1 MADLVFLEDVDS
13 VSPNSA
19 GCSWKQGR
27 AVSRYLL
34 NAPGVL
40 DLGIAVQQILGNTT
54 ASDGAFALKRVLPL
68 AHPAFQ
74 WMYAS
79 AITEIRGSG
88 QPTLTASPNANVGL
102 EVKPIS
108 NFYALYPIYYFTIE
122 FTPRPYV
129 LLKDNKIK
137 TVPVGSWFDEE
148 GNVAHYGYAEEWL
161 RYTDWEP
168 EAQADSVT
176 ATQGEMIFRGTA
188 AAVKDYRYPGMPR
201 MFLNNQLVKFTWYQV
216 PFSFV
221 ASRNSFIKKYR
232 GRINQYDWFNWRS
245 GELLYLNY
253 RIIRYTPPVQAL
265 TNFPNPFDPNGE
277 PGAITFSTA
286 KFVDIEFQF
295 LETVRTTDDDYTPT
309 NGNWLVAGHNLLPIA
324 KDRKNF
330 HYATSYDFNAPN
342 DQTKWVPSWLSAPIP
357 EILFCNPDAPQPP

>member
-1 MADLVFLEDVDS
+1 MAGLTFLEDVDS

-19 GCSWKQGR
+19 GSSWKAGR
-27 AVSRYLL
+27 ALSRYQLDG
-34 NAPGVL
+34 PGVSEL
-40 DLGIAVQQILGNTT
+40 AVAVTQILGDTS
-54 ASDGAFALKRVLPL
+54 ASDGSFGLKRVLPL
-68 AHPAFQ
+68 CHPAFQ

-79 AITEIRGSG
+79 AIIEIRGVG
-88 QPTLTASPNANVGL
+88 QPTYADTPNANVGL

-108 NFYALYPIYYFTIE
+108 NKFALYPKYYFTVE

-129 LLKDNKIK
+129 LLKDSKIG
-137 TVPVGSWFDEE
+137 TVARTWFNED
-148 GNVAHYGYAEEWL
+148 GNATHYGYAEEWK

-168 EAQADSVT
+168 QAQADSVT
-176 ATQGEMIFRGTA
+176 ATQGEMIFRGTQ

-201 MFLNNQLVKFTWYQV
+201 MFLNNQLIKFTWYQV

-232 GRINQYDWFNWRS
+232 GRINQHDWFNWEA

-253 RIIRYTPPVQAL
+253 SIVRYTPPVQAL
-265 TNFPNPFDPNGE
+265 TNFPNPFDPDGE
-277 PGAITFSTA
+277 PGAVMFSTA

-357 EILFCNPDAPQPP
+357 EILFANPDADQPA